1 MGKLIVILSGIG
13 MLIAIYLFLSRSK
26 DTVNVIN
33 SLASNA
39 TKGISTLQ
47 GR

>member
-1 MGKLIVILSGIG
+1 MRDLVVIASGIG
-13 MLIAIYLFLSRSK
+13 MLIAIYLFLSRADQSVK
-26 DTVNVIN
+26 IIN